1 MLYVCRTRISFRVL
15 VEVLLVVVLR
25 IIKWTSRLNSGNN
38 LLALWIK
45 VLLLDFSCHLFRNG
59 LLLWRMEPNDG
70 TVFCKQIDGL
80 IDTFAPVK
88 CIRLTSSGIRTL
100 LVHRS
105 RVMRAI
111 EVLCGLGK
119 HQ

>member
-1 MLYVCRTRISFRVL
+1 MCCTLISIGIL
-15 VEVLLVVVLR
+15 KEIKLVVVFC
-25 IIKWTSRLNSGNN
+25 IIPWTRLNNLSNN

-45 VLLLDFSCHLFRNG
+45 VLLLDLRCHLFRDG
-59 LLLWRMEPNDG
+59 LLLWRMEPNDR
-70 TVFCKQIDGL
+70 TVFCEQIDGS
-80 IDTFAPVK
+80 IDVFAHVK
-88 CIRLTSSGIRTL
+88 WIRLTSSGIRTL

>member
-1 MLYVCRTRISFRVL
+1 MLYVCWTCISFRVL
-15 VEVLLVVVLR
+15 DEVLLVVVLR

-45 VLLLDFSCHLFRNG
+45 VLLLDLRCHLFRNG

-80 IDTFAPVK
+80 IDVFAHVK
-88 CIRLTSSGIRTL
+88 CIRLTSPGIRTL
-100 LVHRS
+100 LVHCS

-111 EVLCGLGK
+111 EVLCGSGN